1 MFKCGWFDEVC
12 CLCLCWFAGKY
23 CALLS
28 GVIVGF
34 GVRCLDCVSLL
45 CNLDVG
51 CLVMIVVLQ
60 FVALGLVGVFW
71 WLLRCAGCCDY
82 G

>member
-1 MFKCGWFDEVC
+1 MVVLVCWVSIACC
-12 CLCLCWFAGKY
+12 CLG
-23 CALLS
+23 LLL
-28 GVIVGF
+28 VLVCVAWIVF
-34 GVRCLDCVSLL
+34 PYW

-71 WLLRCAGCCDY
+71 WLPRCAGCCDY